1 MDRPHL
7 LLVTGSLEC
16 GGSERQIADMANYWA
31 ARSMDVTVATSSN
44 ARTPDFYELDR
55 RIRRVHLDVPG
66 IGRIYGNLQRVGK
79 LRRFLIESQPDAVV
93 SFLTRSNVPTI
104 LAGLGLWTFPCVVSS
119 AYGPETGLSP
129 DGVCCVVSSP
139 GRAIAIVRAGPAR
152 LRMNPG
158 ELGKDR
164 RTSFPMPCVALP
176 TAARAPGGADPG
188 YRATP
193 AAQRFRSATLFG
205 FFDRSPNNRTGASR
219 ILGLA
224 GRPERVESAQ
234 AARRTRPRRS
244 VEFPGH
250 VQDVESWMSRAGLV
264 VQPSRFEGFPNAV
277 LESMGMGAAV
287 ISANCPAGPAELIE
301 DGVNG
306 RLVPV
311 DDVFTLARVMEELMV
326 DPAMRARFGR
336 EAQKVR
342 ERYCQESIMA
352 RWEAPPPAVMSA
364 EREMAAGARFEFGEN
379 WSRFSWTPR

>member
-1 MDRPHL
+1 M
-7 LLVTGSLEC
+7 TGSLEC

-31 ARSMDVTVATSSN
+31 ARSMDVTVATWSN

-104 LAGLGLWTFPCVVSS
+104 LAGLGLDICIVVSERVQP
-119 AYGPETGLSP
+119 ARETGLSL
-129 DGVCCVVSSP
+129 GWRLLRRIVY
-139 GRAIAIVRAGPAR
+139 GRAIAIVSQTCATAEWIQANWGKRADVIPNA
-152 LRMNPG
+152 LR
-158 ELGKDR
+158 
-164 RTSFPMPCVALP
+164 ALP
-176 TAARAPGGADPG
+176 TAAERREA
-188 YRATP
+188 
-193 AAQRFRSATLFG
+193 L
-205 FFDRSPNNRTGASR
+205 
-219 ILGLA
+219 ILGI
-224 GRPERVESAQ
+224 GRLVPQKGFDLLLSAFSAVAREQPDWRVAILGEGPERANLLKQ
-234 AARRTRPRRS
+234 RAALGLDDR

-311 DDVFTLARVMEELMV
+311 DDVSTLARVMEELMV

-352 RWEAPPPAVMSA
+352 RWEALLLPS
-364 EREMAAGARFEFGEN
+364 
-379 WSRFSWTPR
+379 